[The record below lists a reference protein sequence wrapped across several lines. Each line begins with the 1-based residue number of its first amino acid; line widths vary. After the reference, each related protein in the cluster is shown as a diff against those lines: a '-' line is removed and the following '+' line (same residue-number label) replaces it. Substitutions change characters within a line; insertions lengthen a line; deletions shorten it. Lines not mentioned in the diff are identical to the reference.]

1 MVRCYLIWVVCFIYG
16 TLYAY
21 AYLTVARFG
30 LPAWLTSLAERVEDE
45 EEGKLAL
52 EAALRE
58 EAEPYD
64 GETLHAALCARR
76 TAGLVVPVECGG
88 SFGLFAPE

>member
-1 MVRCYLIWVVCFIYG
+1 M
-16 TLYAY
+16 
-21 AYLTVARFG
+21 
-30 LPAWLTSLAERVEDE
+30 
-45 EEGKLAL
+45 AL

-76 TAGLVVPVECGG
+76 EAGLVVPIAEGG